1 MRSARI
7 LYRLR
12 HIIFNT
18 SDVYLTF
25 GQTGGFMSHD
35 VAFSTLVYALMHS
48 DARSAILRT
57 CILLFKSLTAQAKQL
72 PPTSKAADPMDLCTG
87 ALT

>member
-1 MRSARI
+1 MRSVRI

-35 VAFSTLVYALMHS
+35 VAFSTLV
-48 DARSAILRT
+48 
-57 CILLFKSLTAQAKQL
+57 
-72 PPTSKAADPMDLCTG
+72 
-87 ALT
+87 